1 MANSPK
7 VSEKLDPKDILLI
20 AEPRILTYWTGPAID
35 ELAIFDTA
43 RQNKLNAEL
52 YPESDLCDVAIN
64 ERAIG
69 IDAKSYTSPVTLAL
83 RLNRSI
89 GGLIHYRRR
98 ILAVSDRLIE
108 DNPSYISTLISTL
121 DKKGDPASLEIMSVS
136 SVIDFLKKMPYANQ
150 T

>member
-1 MANSPK
+1 MQ
-7 VSEKLDPKDILLI
+7 I
-20 AEPRILTYWTGPAID
+20 
-35 ELAIFDTA
+35 AIFDTA

-52 YPESDLCDVAIN
+52 YPESDLCNVAIN

-98 ILAVSDRLIE
+98 ILAMSDRLIE

-121 DKKGDPASLEIMSVS
+121 DKIQLHFF
-136 SVIDFLKKMPYANQ
+136 FLIAKF
-150 T
+150 